1 MSEKFKNSIVLCLLI
16 AAFTLLP
23 DLIYGLVNEFYRGNQ
38 TKKSVTISLAF
49 ALLIAFSKP
58 NRFLKCIFLV
68 MLFLQASQLMYFHY
82 FGSFYSAFDI
92 LLALKEP
99 QDALLGLFDIAF
111 FLLIPLGISG
121 ITFFV
126 VYYFWRKLSV
136 GSFSHVIFNYLLL
149 IVLCLPFL
157 QSLNAE
163 SSQKFQPNVTHSAIR
178 NGLYTCAYFTAYKL
192 KQTLNIK
199 NNIPDYKE
207 YVVETI
213 SKVDANIVI
222 IMGESLSSENMQ
234 LFGYHRKTTPRLS
247 RLKGNHRFIYQQSIS
262 SAVSTRVSLA
272 LFYNTVY
279 EPDNIAHIQS
289 MDTALY
295 RLAKQSGF
303 NTHYITTQKNAGG
316 LTYSFSLKDID
327 TWKDNSHLNHHP
339 SHYDDRLLKELKAMN
354 LDYSQPQFITLHMRS
369 AHTPY
374 IDNYP
379 KEQSAYPVDGQSYTD
394 YLLNSYDNSVLF
406 NDGVIMD
413 IFDFFDTTGHP
424 TYIFFT
430 ADHGEL
436 TGQNGRFGHNQVDL
450 DIANVPFLFY
460 GANVSEKRV
469 TALANDLGNLP
480 NHYVISKKIAAL
492 LGYKITNPNEKN
504 GKFYLN
510 GTAVFGEAGF
520 IEYDIKE
527 VKKQYGID

>member
-1 MSEKFKNSIVLCLLI
+1 MSEKFKYSIFLYLLI

-38 TKKSVTISLAF
+38 TTKSVTISLFF

-58 NRFLKCIFLV
+58 NRLLKFILSI
-68 MLFLQASQLMYFHY
+68 LFVLQTSQLMYFHY

-92 LLALKEP
+92 LLALKET
-99 QDALLGLFDIAF
+99 QDALLGLYDIAL
-111 FLLIPLGISG
+111 FLLIPLGVST
-121 ITFFV
+121 ITFSV
-126 VYYFWRKLSV
+126 VYYFWRNLN
-136 GSFSHVIFNYLLL
+136 GRAFSHIGFNYLLL
-149 IVLCLPFL
+149 LVLCLPFL
-157 QSLNAE
+157 QSLNAK

-178 NGLYTCAYFTAYKL
+178 NGLYSCAYFTAFTL
-192 KQTLNIK
+192 KQALNIK
-199 NNIPDYKE
+199 KDIPDYKE
-207 YVVETI
+207 YLVEPI
-213 SKVDANIVI
+213 SNVDANIVI

-234 LFGYHRKTTPRLS
+234 LFGYHRKTTPHLS
-247 RLKGNHRFIYQQSIS
+247 RLKDNRRFIYQQSIS

-295 RLAKQSGF
+295 RLAKRSGF

-327 TWKDNSHLNHHP
+327 TWKDNSHLNHYP
-339 SHYDDRLLKELKAMN
+339 SHYDDRLLKELKAMD

-369 AHTPY
+369 SHTPY
-374 IDNYP
+374 VDNYP
-379 KEQSAYPVDGQSYTD
+379 KEQSVYPVDGQSYTD
-394 YLLNSYDNSVLF
+394 YLLNSYDNSVIF
-406 NDGVIMD
+406 NDEVITD
-413 IFDFFDTTGHP
+413 IFNFFDTTGQP

-436 TGQNGRFGHNQVDL
+436 TGQNGQFGHNQVDL
-450 DIANVPFLFY
+450 EIAKVPFLFY
-460 GANVSEKRV
+460 GANVSERKV

-480 NHYVISKKIAAL
+480 NHYVISKTIARL
-492 LGYKITNPNEKN
+492 LGYKIINPNEKN
-504 GKFYLN
+504 DMFYLN

-520 IEYDIKE
+520 IEYDITE